1 MAQILLALFNHEVP
15 PDQLPNLFSCKDRLV
30 QEATSTCGFRH
41 HLHQTTR
48 SIFKLTLSRFTVC
61 KLKRAENPVS
71 SPQKKQEPEVKSRGL
86 KNKFKAWRMGQA
98 IAEYLS
104 RDLPY
109 KLSSDDV
116 FITSGC
122 TQAIDVALAML
133 ARPGANILLPRP
145 GFPIYELCAAF
156 RHLEVRHFDL
166 LPEKGWEVDL
176 DTIEAL
182 ADQNTVAVVI
192 INPGNPCGN
201 VYSYQHLKKIAETAE
216 KLKVLVIA
224 DEVYGHLV
232 FGRNPFVP
240 MGVFGSIVPV
250 LTLGSLSKR
259 WIVPG
264 WRLGWFVTSDPSGM
278 FRNPK
283 VVERIKKYFDILGGP
298 ATFIQAAVPGILEL
312 TDEVFFK
319 KTINILKQSSD
330 ICFDRL
336 KEIPCISC
344 PYKPEGS
351 MAMMSNSVQNLLFP
365 EKDFIRQE
373 GIAEQVENGSEFKV
387 RVFSSSSELL
397 ESLHEKWG
405 SVKKQPYP
413 AMYSSVYG
421 GIILDPAMMVIPMDD
436 HMVHRGHDRFLRS
449 ASKARIASPFPC
461 SSLRSI
467 LIQMATASKCKKGTL
482 RYWLSAGPGNF
493 LLSPAG
499 CPASAFYAVVIDED
513 FSQRREG
520 VKVITSTI
528 PMKSA
533 LFATMKNVNY
543 LPNVLSVM
551 EAEDQGAFASIWI
564 DEKGYVAEGPNV
576 NVAFISQDKELIL
589 PPFDNI
595 LSGCTALRLLQL
607 APKLIEQGRLKSV
620 KTGNLTLMEAKGAA
634 EMMYVGS
641 TLPILPIVMWDE
653 QPIGDGK
660 VGELTMALSD
670 LLWDDMVAGPGTLRI
685 PLPYEE

>member
-1 MAQILLALFNHEVP
+1 MHAKTAIDVVASPKPTRILNGYEMDEEQDRSRSVISIKAIVSLLLESVDENNHSRSVISLGMGDPTAHSCFHTTHVAPEAVVDALQSGKFNGYAP
-15 PDQLPNLFSCKDRLV
+15 PVGLP
-30 QEATSTCGFRH
+30 
-41 HLHQTTR
+41 QTR
-48 SIFKLTLSRFTVC
+48 R
-61 KLKRAENPVS
+61 
-71 SPQKKQEPEVKSRGL
+71 
-86 KNKFKAWRMGQA
+86 A

-240 MGVFGSIVPV
+240 MGVFGSI
-250 LTLGSLSKR
+250 R

-319 KTINILKQSSD
+319 KTINILRHSSD
-330 ICFDRL
+330 ICFDGL

-351 MAMMSNSVQNLLFP
+351 MAMMMKLNL
-365 EKDFIRQE
+365 
-373 GIAEQVENGSEFKV
+373 S
-387 RVFSSSSELL
+387 LL
-397 ESLHEKWG
+397 EDISDDIDFCFKLAREEL
-405 SVKKQPYP
+405 V
-413 AMYSSVYG
+413 
-421 GIILDPAMMVIPMDD
+421 IIL
-436 HMVHRGHDRFLRS
+436 
-449 ASKARIASPFPC
+449 
-461 SSLRSI
+461 
-467 LIQMATASKCKKGTL
+467 
-482 RYWLSAGPGNF
+482 
-493 LLSPAG
+493 
-499 CPASAFYAVVIDED
+499 
-513 FSQRREG
+513 
-520 VKVITSTI
+520 
-528 PMKSA
+528 
-533 LFATMKNVNY
+533 
-543 LPNVLSVM
+543 
-551 EAEDQGAFASIWI
+551 
-564 DEKGYVAEGPNV
+564 
-576 NVAFISQDKELIL
+576 
-589 PPFDNI
+589 
-595 LSGCTALRLLQL
+595 
-607 APKLIEQGRLKSV
+607 
-620 KTGNLTLMEAKGAA
+620 
-634 EMMYVGS
+634 
-641 TLPILPIVMWDE
+641 
-653 QPIGDGK
+653 
-660 VGELTMALSD
+660 
-670 LLWDDMVAGPGTLRI
+670 PGTAVGLKNWLRI
-685 PLPYEE
+685 TFAADPVALEEALGRVKSFCLRHSKQFES